1 MRQEFLESNF
11 RTSRKSSALSSKSNL
26 PATMNGAVSIS
37 FRFYVNPK
45 SWNIKKE
52 LKDQLSLM
60 DEKKMRYDIF
70 EDTNLLL
77 PMMSYEGNV
86 VAGSANIARIL
97 SSIIIR

>member
-1 MRQEFLESNF
+1 
-11 RTSRKSSALSSKSNL
+11 
-26 PATMNGAVSIS
+26 MNGAVSIS